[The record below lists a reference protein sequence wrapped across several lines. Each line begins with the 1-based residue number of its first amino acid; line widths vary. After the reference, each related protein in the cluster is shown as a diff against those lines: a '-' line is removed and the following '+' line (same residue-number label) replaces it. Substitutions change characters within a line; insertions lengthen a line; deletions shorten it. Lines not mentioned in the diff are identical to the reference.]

1 MAGKFDATKINT
13 NLFPAEKQEKEV
25 GVVEEPKEA
34 KKSRL
39 GVKRGPYLPAAS
51 KRSVHINIAI
61 TPDEN
66 ERLRKKVAEKGITI
80 STYIQQLV
88 IAALED

>member
-1 MAGKFDATKINT
+1 MAQKFDAGKINT
-13 NLFPAEKQEKEV
+13 NLFPTQKEEKEAEV
-25 GVVEEPKEA
+25 KEVKEA
-34 KKSRL
+34 KKSRA
-39 GVKRGPYLPAAS
+39 GVKRGPYLPPAS

-88 IAALED
+88 VAALEE